1 MPDLKLLLM
10 SILMSCLIAPV
21 TFAADPTRPPGW
33 LTGSTQRSA
42 PSVPVTAFNL
52 QQVLIRADSRSAVI
66 NDQLLSV
73 GEKVKGATLISI
85 APGSVVL
92 KIRQKRV
99 KLSLLNK
106 SQVSS
111 RLKQNRK

>member
-1 MPDLKLLLM
+1 MPDFKLLLL
-10 SILMSCLIAPV
+10 SFLTSWLIV
-21 TFAADPTRPPGW
+21 STTLAADPTRPPGW
-33 LTGSTQRSA
+33 LTGNPQRSA
-42 PSVPVTAFNL
+42 PSVPVKAFNL
-52 QQVLIRADSRSAVI
+52 QQVLIRADSRFAVI
-66 NDQLLSV
+66 NDRLLSV
-73 GEKVKGATLISI
+73 GEKIKGATLISI
-85 APGSVVL
+85 TPGSVVL